1 MATVVLV
8 GTLDTKGGEYAFVRE
23 RLTDLGCDAI
33 TVNAGVLSDPDYPV
47 DFDRRDVAKMVGA
60 NIEDLV
66 ASGDRGSAV
75 AAMADGAA
83 GIVDRL
89 YGEGKVDGLLG
100 MGGSGGSSIV
110 SRAMSRLPVGVPKL
124 LVSTMA
130 SGDIAHY
137 VGGSDVTVMYPV
149 VDIAGINRISRRVLA
164 NAAAA
169 IAGMAKA
176 HRISDDEVEPRPL
189 VGVTMYGATTPCV
202 DAARSVL
209 EGLGYEVL
217 VFHATGTGG
226 RSMEGLITDGNIE
239 ASLDVTTA
247 EIMAEITGGTFTAG
261 AHRLEAAGSKGLP
274 QVVSVGGSDMIAFT
288 PPESLPDAYRD
299 RLIHAHNPYVT
310 LVRTSPEECAQFGRI
325 LAAKL
330 NDARGPVALFLPR
343 KGSSSYSTPGGV
355 FHDTLADAALA
366 DSLRSG
372 LDDSVELIEIDTHI
386 NDPSFAEAMARK
398 LDDICRSN

>member
-8 GTLDTKGGEYAFVRE
+8 GTLDTKGGEYAFVKE
-23 RLTDLGCDAI
+23 RLIDSGCDVI
-33 TVNAGVLSDPDYPV
+33 TINAGVLSDPDYPV
-47 DFDRRDVAKMVGA
+47 EFDRRAVAAMVGA
-60 NIEDLV
+60 DIDDLV

-75 AAMADGAA
+75 TAMADGAA

-89 YGEGKVDGLLG
+89 HSEGKVDGLLG

-137 VGGSDVTVMYPV
+137 VGASDVTVMYPV
-149 VDIAGINRISRRVLA
+149 VDIAGINRVSRRVLT
-164 NAAAA
+164 NAVAA

-176 HRISDDEVEPRPL
+176 HRPSDESLEPRTL
-189 VGVTMYGATTPCV
+189 VGMTMYGATTPCV
-202 DAARSVL
+202 DRARSVL
-209 EGLGYEVL
+209 EDLGYEVL

-226 RSMEGLITDGNIE
+226 RSMEGLITDGSIE

-247 EIMAEITGGTFTAG
+247 EVMAEITGGTFTAG
-261 AHRLEAAGSKGLP
+261 PSRLEAAGSKGLP

-288 PPESLPDAYRD
+288 PHGSLPEVYKD

-310 LVRTSPEECAQFGRI
+310 LVRTSPEECAEFGRL
-325 LAAKL
+325 LARKL
-330 NDARGPVALFLPR
+330 NDALGPVALFLPR
-343 KGSSSYSTPGGV
+343 KGSSSYSAPGGV
-355 FHDTLADAALA
+355 FHDPIADEALA
-366 DSLRSG
+366 DSLRSE
-372 LDDSVELIEIDTHI
+372 LDGGVELIEMNTHI
-386 NDPSFAEAMARK
+386 NDPAFAEAMAAK
-398 LDDICRSN
+398 LDEICRSI